1 MGVGIPQ
8 SRSGEYQPQMGTPPC
23 SKISKEARGEEQ
35 EAGDLA
41 EARAD
46 RTVRT
51 LNKTGATKDFRPRS
65 DMIPLKGFSLV
76 LCRQQ
81 IIDFQ

>member
-1 MGVGIPQ
+1 MSTSPKWGRPRVLKDQQGGQ
-8 SRSGEYQPQMGTPPC
+8 GERSRASVT
-23 SKISKEARGEEQ
+23 
-35 EAGDLA
+35 LA

-65 DMIPLKGFSLV
+65 DMMHA
-76 LCRQQ
+76 
-81 IIDFQ
+81 

>member
-1 MGVGIPQ
+1 MSTSPKWGRPGVLKDQQGGQ
-8 SRSGEYQPQMGTPPC
+8 AERSRASVT
-23 SKISKEARGEEQ
+23 
-35 EAGDLA
+35 LA

-65 DMIPLKGFSLV
+65 DMMHA
-76 LCRQQ
+76 
-81 IIDFQ
+81 